1 MADFMKV
8 AKSKIDASAGELNT
22 ISQEIWSHPELNF
35 NEHHAHEVLTDYLEK
50 EGFNVERHFVL
61 DTAFRATFGSDNA
74 GPNIC
79 VICEYDALPEI
90 GHACGHNLIAECGVA
105 AGIGIKAAL
114 EASGNKYGKV
124 TVLGTPG
131 EEGGGGKKRLI
142 KANAFVGIAVAMMAH
157 PYRYNVPRPI
167 ALSMTVL
174 VIKFQGKASHAAAAP
189 WDGNNAL
196 DAAVTCYQ
204 SISNMRQQM
213 KPACRVHGI
222 FTNGGAAPN
231 IIPEQAEL
239 TYYLRAVDE
248 NELAMLKKKVEAC
261 AEGAAIATECKVEI
275 DASGI
280 SYANLITNDGL
291 SIMYEAHAQGMGVE
305 FSRDEALRRGGST
318 DMGNVSYVVPSIQP
332 KFTPGSG
339 DAAIHT
345 RPFASVAG
353 APEAQAP
360 TLIQAKALAMTAIEL
375 LQPSGQDTL
384 KKIQKEFKETVSK
397 LPMPDMGD

>member
-261 AEGAAIATECKVEI
+261 AEGAAIATECKVEMRSS
-275 DASGI
+275 A
-280 SYANLITNDGL
+280 SYANLITSTIL
-291 SIMYEAHAQGMGVE
+291 VATYEKYVAELGVQWK
-305 FSRDEALRRGGST
+305 DEPGFGAGST
-318 DMGNVSYVVPSIQP
+318 DFGNVSYVVPGIHPMYHMTDSANNHSRE
-332 KFTPGSG
+332 FTA
-339 DAAIHT
+339 D
-345 RPFASVAG
+345 AG